1 MVCHVGPFR
10 RAWPVVHSHAE
21 MTHGYAQANGVRLH
35 YVEQGSG
42 PLVILLHGFPDFW
55 YCWRHQIPALAAAG
69 YRVVA
74 PDLRGYN
81 ESERPQGVVA
91 YGLDTLA
98 SDVAALIQAL
108 GAERATVVGHD
119 WGGLVAWHVAMH
131 HPEVVSSLVIMNAPH
146 PRAFRREL
154 THNWAQKRRS
164 WYIGLF
170 QLPWLPEVLFAVG
183 NRWLLRRVLRRGGPA
198 HSDAELATYLAAFA
212 GQGAM
217 TAALHYYRALVRVP
231 MRRPVTIECPTLL
244 IWGLRDPFLLP
255 ALTEGTEAWVTT
267 LERHDE
273 PTARHWVQHDAAAS
287 VNARLLAFLSVTA
300 AG

>member
-1 MVCHVGPFR
+1 MHIHP
-10 RAWPVVHSHAE
+10 E

-55 YCWRHQIPALAAAG
+55 YSWRDQLPALAAAG
-69 YRVVA
+69 YRAVA

-81 ESERPQGVVA
+81 ESERPLGIEA
-91 YGLDTLA
+91 YSIDVLA
-98 SDVAALIQAL
+98 ADVAALIHAL

-146 PRAFRREL
+146 PLAFRREL
-154 THNWAQKRRS
+154 KGNWAQKRRS
-164 WYIGLF
+164 WYIGFF
-170 QLPWLPEVLFAVG
+170 QLPWLPEAMLAMG

-198 HSDAELATYLAAFA
+198 HNDAELDAYLAAFA

-217 TAALHYYRALVRVP
+217 TAALNYYRALFRI
-231 MRRPVTIECPTLL
+231 RSKRPVTIQAPTLL
-244 IWGLRDPFLLP
+244 IWGLRDRFLLP
-255 ALTEGTEAWVTT
+255 VLAEGTEAWVPK
-267 LERHDE
+267 LERHEE
-273 PTARHWVQHDAAAS
+273 PRARHWVQHDAAAS
-287 VNARLLAFLSVTA
+287 VNAQLLAFLSHHA
-300 AG
+300 AT

>member
-1 MVCHVGPFR
+1 
-10 RAWPVVHSHAE
+10 

-55 YCWRHQIPALAAAG
+55 YCWRHQMPALAAAG

-119 WGGLVAWHVAMH
+119 WGGLVAWHAAMH

-146 PRAFRREL
+146 PAVFEREL
-154 THNWAQKRRS
+154 RDNPAQQHAS
-164 WYIGLF
+164 QYMLLF
-170 QLPWLPEVLFAVG
+170 NTP
-183 NRWLLRRVLRRGGPA
+183 
-198 HSDAELATYLAAFA
+198 DAEKVLADQDYAGLAWHVLSDGLAKGYVSEEEKAKYLAVWNDGRTITGGLA
-212 GQGAM
+212 
-217 TAALHYYRALVRVP
+217 YYRAARIGPPPTPGDAWVVRKHFASDFPTMTVK
-231 MRRPVTIECPTLL
+231 VPTLL
-244 IWGLRDPFLLP
+244 IWGMQDMY
-255 ALTEGTEAWVTT
+255 
-267 LERHDE
+267 
-273 PTARHWVQHDAAAS
+273 
-287 VNARLLAFLSVTA
+287 LLAGNLSGLARYVPDMQVKLVPDAPHWINRAKATEVNTA
-300 AG
+300 IREFIAAPAKR